1 MQQAI
6 TEQQSLR
13 QIWYSKTFVLMEI
26 CKLAKN
32 RELSFLPTDD
42 SPNRVRCVNASFVD
56 ILKKNFEGFHF
67 MQRNFN
73 LYYSLAHLKN
83 NWGMFSFAPET
94 RKLQQA
100 EFTKNFN
107 NYFVGYDLG
116 IDLDG
121 NKDDNKDLVYYKGE
135 KVRINRT
142 HYGRKDNRDRGVDSY
157 DLIVDGKIVNVKPSE
172 VEEMPI
178 EEQVAR
184 ARSDLIKLVKE
195 FDSYKIEVSYKFS
208 GKRGFHTNIDD
219 RNFPDVEPEKKV
231 EIALKLEKELA
242 KILNLKTINYGLSDN
257 RRIWAMPY
265 SLKGDNVALPL
276 DDLQIKYFKL
286 ENMKVVNVL
295 NDIKIMNRGLLER
308 NNDLPTPQ
316 RRNNFIKMLKD
327 YEVI

>member
-6 TEQQSLR
+6 IEQQSIR
-13 QIWYSKTFVLMEI
+13 QIWYNKIFVLMEI
-26 CKLAKN
+26 CKLSKN
-32 RELSFLPTDD
+32 RELSFLPADD

-67 MQRNFN
+67 MQKNFN

-83 NWGMFSFAPET
+83 MLMFSFAPEK
-94 RKLQQA
+94 RKEQQA
-100 EFTKNFN
+100 EFTRNFN

-121 NKDDNKDLVYYKGE
+121 NKDDNKDLIYYKGE
-135 KVRINRT
+135 KTKINRT
-142 HYGRKDNRDRGVDSY
+142 HYGRKDNGDRGIDSY
-157 DLIVDGKIVNVKPSE
+157 EFIVDEQIVNVKPSE

-184 ARSDLIKLVKE
+184 ARHDLILLSKE
-195 FDSYKIEVSYKFS
+195 LDGYKIEYSAKFS
-208 GKRGFHTNIDD
+208 GKRGFHVNIDD
-219 RNFPDVEPEKKV
+219 RNFPDVEPSKKV
-231 EIALKLEKELA
+231 EISLKLEQELA

-257 RRIWAMPY
+257 RRIWKCPY
-265 SLKGDNVALPL
+265 SLVGDNVALPL
-276 DDLQIKYFKL
+276 DDFQIKYFKL
-286 ENMKVVNVL
+286 ENMKAVNVL

-316 RRNNFIKMLKD
+316 RRNNFIRMLKD
-327 YEVI
+327 YEVL

>member
-6 TEQQSLR
+6 TEQQSLK
-13 QIWYSKTFVLMEI
+13 QIWYGKAFVLLEI

-42 SPNRVRCVNASFVD
+42 SPNRVRCVNCSFVD

-83 NWGMFSFAPET
+83 MPMFSFAPET

-100 EFTKNFN
+100 DFTRNFN

-116 IDLDG
+116 IDFDG
-121 NKDDNKDLVYYKGE
+121 NMDDNKHLIYYNGE
-135 KVRINRT
+135 KTKIDRT
-142 HYGRKDNRDRGVDSY
+142 HYGRKDNGNRGIDSY

-172 VEEMPI
+172 IEEMPI

-184 ARSDLIKLVKE
+184 ARNDLILLSKE
-195 FDSYKIEVSYKFS
+195 LNNYKIEYSAKFS
-208 GKRGFHTNIDD
+208 GKRGFHANIDD
-219 RNFPDVEPEKKV
+219 KNFPDVEPTKKV

-257 RRIWAMPY
+257 RRIWKCSY
-265 SLKGDNVALPL
+265 SLIGDNVALPL
-276 DDLQIKYFKL
+276 DDFQIKYFKL
-286 ENMKVVNVL
+286 ENMKALNVL
-295 NDIKIMNRGLLER
+295 NDIKIMNRGILER
-308 NNDLPTPQ
+308 NAELPLEDKKA
-316 RRNNFIKMLKD
+316 NFKRMLED